1 MKAIEKI
8 EKQFQKLSSYSHLAA
23 ICGWD
28 QATMMPDGGNDA
40 RSKAMSDLAVLCHET
55 LTDSRMGE
63 WITTAESDTSLTNE
77 QRTNL
82 REIKR
87 AWTQAT
93 QFPSELVEKKSLLG
107 SKCEHE
113 WRSQRGKNDWP
124 GFAENLKKVV
134 EASREEANTR
144 ATQTGVRPYDAMLDL
159 YEPGMT
165 TEKLDILFGDL
176 KSWLPNLIQKVLE
189 KQKSTVITEPKGPF
203 DTDKQAALGKQMME
217 ILGFNFNHGR
227 LDVSVHPFCGGVPS
241 DVRITTRYDEQDFT
255 SAIMGVVHETGH
267 ARYEQGLPKSYA
279 GFPAGEARSM
289 GIHESQ
295 SLFFEMQLGRHPFFV
310 DHLATLSAEAFDK
323 QDDAAFGREN
333 INALYQRVR
342 PGYIRVD
349 ADEVTYPAHVI
360 LRFEIE
366 RDLIEGKIEVDDIPA
381 LWNQKM
387 QEYLGLSTDG
397 EYTNGCMQDIHW
409 TDGSFGYF
417 PSYTLGAMYAAQF
430 MHAMRKTVDVDACL
444 KNLDLAPVS
453 TWLEENIWSKGSTLS
468 TDELVIQATGEPLN
482 PEYFKQHLIARYLI
496 D

>member
-93 QFPSELVEKKSLLG
+93 QLPSELVEKKSLLG

-124 GFAENLKKVV
+124 RFAENLKKVV

-430 MHAMRKTVDVDACL
+430 MHAMRKTVDVDACI
-444 KNLDLAPVS
+444 KALDFTPINS
-453 TWLEENIWSKGSTLS
+453 WLEENIWSKGSTLS